1 MPSSH
6 AFASAPPTA
15 ITRGAGV
22 YVHVPF
28 CAHHCDYCDFA
39 VTIGA
44 DEGARRRYVRAL
56 HAELDRV
63 AAAGPR
69 AVGPPGAAADAGAG
83 WPVLGSLFVGGGTPT
98 LLAPED
104 LAGVLRHVRSALP
117 LAPDAEVTVEANPES
132 VDERGLA
139 VLVAA
144 GLDRISLGAQ
154 SFAPGVLATLG
165 RWHRV
170 PAVPEAVAAARAAGV
185 RRVSVDL
192 VYGTPGEREE
202 DWRASLEA
210 AVALGVGH
218 VSCYALT
225 VEVNTPFG
233 ARVRRGEVAD
243 VDEDVQAARMDL
255 ADEVLRAAGL
265 RRYEVS
271 NWARPGEESV
281 HNRVYW
287 RGGDWLALGASAH
300 GHWAGRRWWNVRP
313 TGRYV
318 EEVEAGRAPLGGEE
332 VPDADQRRAERL
344 LTGLRT
350 VEGAPRADVG
360 PLDDAAL
367 ASFAAAGLLR
377 ADGERVRATPAGL
390 ALADAMT
397 VRLLPA

>member
-1 MPSSH
+1 MGRMEIGGPLVSGS
-6 AFASAPPTA
+6 
-15 ITRGAGV
+15 GV

-39 VTIGA
+39 VTAGA
-44 DEGARRRYVRAL
+44 DEAARARYVRAL
-56 HAELDRV
+56 HAELERV

-69 AVGPPGAAADAGAG
+69 ALAPPGAEVGDD
-83 WPVLGSLFVGGGTPT
+83 WPELGSVFVGGGTPT

-154 SFAPGVLATLG
+154 SFTPGVLATLG
-165 RWHRV
+165 RLHEV
-170 PAVPEAVAAARAAGV
+170 PAVPAAVAAARAAGV
-185 RRVSVDL
+185 RRISLDL
-192 VYGTPGEREE
+192 IYGTPGERDG

-225 VEVNTPFG
+225 VETNTPFA

-243 VDEDVQAARMDL
+243 VDEDVQAGRMEL
-255 ADEVLRAAGL
+255 ADEVLGAAGL

-281 HNRVYW
+281 HNRTYW
-287 RGGDWLALGASAH
+287 RGGDWVALGASAH

-332 VPDADQRRAERL
+332 FPDLAQRRAERL

-350 VEGAPRADVG
+350 VEGARRADVG
-360 PLDDAAL
+360 RLDEAAL
-367 ASFAAAGLLR
+367 SSFTAAGLLQT
-377 ADGERVRATPAGL
+377 GGGHVRATTAGL

-397 VRLLPA
+397 VRLLPD

>member
-1 MPSSH
+1 MGIGEPL
-6 AFASAPPTA
+6 A
-15 ITRGAGV
+15 RGSGV

-44 DEGARRRYVRAL
+44 DAAARRRYVRAL
-56 HAELDRV
+56 HTELERV

-69 AVGPPGAAADAGAG
+69 ALAPPGADVGAD
-83 WPVLGSLFVGGGTPT
+83 WPVLGSVFVGGGTPT
-98 LLAPED
+98 LLDPAD
-104 LAGVLRHVRSALP
+104 LAGVLTHVRSALP

-132 VDERGLA
+132 VDAAGLG

-144 GLDRISLGAQ
+144 GLDRLSVGAQ
-154 SFAPGVLATLG
+154 SFAGPVLATLG
-165 RWHRV
+165 RRHRV
-170 PAVPEAVAAARAAGV
+170 PAVAAALAAAREAGV
-185 RRVSVDL
+185 PRVSLDL
-192 VYGTPGEREE
+192 VYGTPGERDA

-210 AVALGVGH
+210 AVGPGVGH

-225 VEVNTPFG
+225 VETNTPFG
-233 ARVRRGEVAD
+233 ARVRRGELPD
-243 VDEDVQAARMDL
+243 VDEDVQAGRMGIADQVL
-255 ADEVLRAAGL
+255 AAAGL

-271 NWARPGEESV
+271 NWALPGQESV
-281 HNRVYW
+281 HNRTYW
-287 RGGDWLALGASAH
+287 RGGDWVALGASAH

-318 EEVEAGRAPLGGEE
+318 EEVEAGRAPLGGAE

-350 VEGAPRADVG
+350 VEGAPRGAVG
-360 PLDDAAL
+360 QLDDAAL
-367 ASFAAAGLLR
+367 RSFVGAGLLVE
-377 ADGERVRATPAGL
+377 DPERVRATGAGL

-397 VRLLPA
+397 VRLLPG